1 MAIIGAALKRGPR
14 RIVSSGV
21 DRNPLP
27 DWTLCHLEE
36 RVGQASLDELLD
48 RARRHE
54 ADALEALVERYSPR
68 VYALLLRL
76 TSSRDVAEDFLQ
88 ETFLRVVRTIG
99 TYEHVG
105 RFEAWLFRIAANLA
119 RDYAR
124 QRRRIGPIASLSSPD
139 VDGAPTAAIDPE
151 VPASVGE
158 RVESQE
164 LSAQLASALAQLP
177 DADREI
183 LLLRHYSELSF
194 REIAEILGV
203 PLGTALAR
211 AHRALQKLR
220 AQMGVAEVEED
231 ERVAEP

>member
-1 MAIIGAALKRGPR
+1 
-14 RIVSSGV
+14 VSSGD

-48 RARRHE
+48 RARRRE
-54 ADALEALVERYSPR
+54 AAALEELVERYSPR

-76 TSSRDVAEDFLQ
+76 TGSRDVADDFLQ
-88 ETFLRVVRTIG
+88 ETFLRVVRTIEA
-99 TYEHVG
+99 YEHVG

-124 QRRRIGPIASLSSPD
+124 QRRRVGPVASLTPTETDS
-139 VDGAPTAAIDPE
+139 APAVAIDPE
-151 VPASVGE
+151 VPAAACE
-158 RVESQE
+158 RMESQE
-164 LSAQLASALAQLP
+164 RSAQLASALARLP
-177 DADREI
+177 EADREI

-194 REIAEILGV
+194 REIAELLGV

-220 AQMGVAEVEED
+220 AQMGVAEIED
-231 ERVAEP
+231 GERVAEP

>member
-1 MAIIGAALKRGPR
+1 M
-14 RIVSSGV
+14 
-21 DRNPLP
+21 
-27 DWTLCHLEE
+27 
-36 RVGQASLDELLD
+36 GQASLDELLD
-48 RARRHE
+48 RARRRE

-68 VYALLLRL
+68 VYALLFRL
-76 TSSRDVAEDFLQ
+76 TGSREVAEDFLQ

-99 TYEHVG
+99 EYEHVG

-124 QRRRIGPIASLSSPD
+124 QRRRVGPVASLTSPD
-139 VDGAPTAAIDPE
+139 EQGGSTRPTDPAVTAAAD
-151 VPASVGE
+151 E
-158 RVESQE
+158 RIESQE
-164 LSAQLASALAQLP
+164 LSARLASAMARLP

-194 REIAEILGV
+194 REVAEILGV

-220 AQMGVAEVEED
+220 AQMGVVEFEED
-231 ERVAEP
+231 ERVAES